1 MKAHIS
7 SQDIPET
14 KRKLLNAGIDLMRMK
29 GFNATSVA
37 EICEAAGTTKGGF
50 FHYFP
55 SKEDLAKDAAYLFRE
70 EKMKSYEEAGFLSL
84 ADPLDRVMSRLE
96 FLKSSERLHNIYSC
110 LIGTLAQELS
120 TTHPDLREI
129 FQGAFAKMTRDLELD
144 LSEAKTLYAPQAA
157 FDPRSLASMFISM
170 FQGAIMIAKACDS
183 NQVVIENI
191 EGFIVC
197 LKSFF
202 PEAAF
207 KKIKAARKT
216 ASPGNKPAKVAR

>member
-1 MKAHIS
+1 MKTHIGRE
-7 SQDIPET
+7 DIPET
-14 KRKLLNAGIDLMRMK
+14 KRKLLNAGIELMRMK

-55 SKEDLAKDAAYLFRE
+55 SKEDLTKEAACLFRE
-70 EKMKSYEEAGFLSL
+70 EKMKSYEAAGFLDL
-84 ADPLDRVMSRLE
+84 ADPLDRVLGRLE
-96 FLKSSERLHNIYSC
+96 FLKSSERMHSIYSC

-129 FQGAFAKMTRDLELD
+129 FQGAFAKMTRDLEAD
-144 LSEAKTLYAPQAA
+144 LAEAKALYTPAA
-157 FDPRSLASMFISM
+157 SFDAASLASMFISM
-170 FQGAIMIAKACDS
+170 FQGSILIAKAADNHAVVVS
-183 NQVVIENI
+183 NID
-191 EGFIVC
+191 GFITC

-207 KKIKAARKT
+207 ANRKRKPAKAAR
-216 ASPGNKPAKVAR
+216 

>member
-1 MKAHIS
+1 MKTHIS

-14 KRKLLNAGIDLMRMK
+14 KRKLLNAGIELMRMK

-55 SKEDLAKDAAYLFRE
+55 SKEDLTKEAAFLFRE

-84 ADPLDRVMSRLE
+84 PDPLDRVMSRLE

-129 FQGAFAKMTRDLELD
+129 FQGAFAKMTKDLELD
-144 LSEAKTLYAPQAA
+144 LEAAKALYAPEAV

-170 FQGAIMIAKACDS
+170 FQGAILIAKAADS
-183 NQVVIENI
+183 NEVVVDNI
-191 EGFIVC
+191 ESFITC
-197 LKSFF
+197 LRSFF

-207 KKIKAARKT
+207 RKVKT
-216 ASPGNKPAKVAR
+216 RRKPAIASGKPAIAAS